1 MWNIY
6 CNQSKFSCHESASTM
21 LEDFAIKGLQAGYE
35 DKTIV
40 SSLGEYYRQCDQ
52 VAEENLARAKKILA
66 RNK

>member
-1 MWNIY
+1 
-6 CNQSKFSCHESASTM
+6 M